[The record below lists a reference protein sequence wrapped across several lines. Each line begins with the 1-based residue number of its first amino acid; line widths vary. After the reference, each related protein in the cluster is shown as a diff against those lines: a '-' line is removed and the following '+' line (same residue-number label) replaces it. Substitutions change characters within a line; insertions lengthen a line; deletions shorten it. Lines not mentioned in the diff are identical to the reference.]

1 MGEKEQVSRREFM
14 RGAATA
20 AAGAAVGAAAVSRV
34 ARADV
39 YKSILPQT
47 IIGANEII
55 RTGHIG
61 VGGMGFRN
69 LSEFV
74 LRRDDMQPIAICD
87 LYPVHLDRAVNEVK
101 KKFDKTPPS
110 AHHDFREIIANKD
123 VDAVIV
129 CTPDHWHA
137 IPSIMACD
145 AKKDVYCEKPL
156 STTVAEGRHMVDAA
170 RRNNTVFQTG
180 TMQRSGAHFQ
190 EAVQLVQ
197 SGYLG
202 KIGHVDTWIHDQ
214 EAVTGIGQGD
224 TKIQEGCDWDFHQGW
239 TKRVPFNSN
248 RWIYNWRW
256 FLDYSGGKVTDW
268 GAHLMDIALW
278 GIGQDKKPKAV
289 CAIGG
294 KYILTDNR
302 TTPDTL
308 NVTWEFDDCTVSF
321 ENRVYN
327 GVPRTGHGIMFYGAD
342 ASMLVT
348 RKGYWVYPMDTKK
361 DPVTGRTQKDYKPVV
376 EKKFEL
382 PGPEGEMN
390 QPHWQNF
397 ADCIRSRKRPICD
410 PEVLHHTTTVC
421 HLATAS
427 YKTGQKLL
435 WDHEK
440 EKFTNSKEANKWIY
454 RPYNNGWKLT

>member
-145 AKKDVYCEKPL
+145 AKKDVYCEKPRIFGEDRPCRYL
-156 STTVAEGRHMVDAA
+156 DS
-170 RRNNTVFQTG
+170 
-180 TMQRSGAHFQ
+180 RSG
-190 EAVQLVQ
+190 
-197 SGYLG
+197 S
-202 KIGHVDTWIHDQ
+202 
-214 EAVTGIGQGD
+214 
-224 TKIQEGCDWDFHQGW
+224 
-239 TKRVPFNSN
+239 
-248 RWIYNWRW
+248 
-256 FLDYSGGKVTDW
+256 
-268 GAHLMDIALW
+268 
-278 GIGQDKKPKAV
+278 
-289 CAIGG
+289 
-294 KYILTDNR
+294 
-302 TTPDTL
+302 
-308 NVTWEFDDCTVSF
+308 
-321 ENRVYN
+321 
-327 GVPRTGHGIMFYGAD
+327 GHGDWPRRHEDSGRVRLGFPSRLDQARTVQFEPVD
-342 ASMLVT
+342 LQLALVP
-348 RKGYWVYPMDTKK
+348 GLF
-361 DPVTGRTQKDYKPVV
+361 GRQSHGLGRALDGHCAVGNR
-376 EKKFEL
+376 
-382 PGPEGEMN
+382 PG
-390 QPHWQNF
+390 
-397 ADCIRSRKRPICD
+397 
-410 PEVLHHTTTVC
+410 
-421 HLATAS
+421 
-427 YKTGQKLL
+427 
-435 WDHEK
+435 
-440 EKFTNSKEANKWIY
+440 
-454 RPYNNGWKLT
+454 